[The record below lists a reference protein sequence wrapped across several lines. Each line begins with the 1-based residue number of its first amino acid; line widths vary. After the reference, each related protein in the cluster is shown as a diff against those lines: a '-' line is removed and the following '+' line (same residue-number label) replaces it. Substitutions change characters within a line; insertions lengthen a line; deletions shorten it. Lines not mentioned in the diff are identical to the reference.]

1 MLWRIYFKKHW
12 VSSTCWFR
20 NWSLKLN
27 LTGCISTTTLWVFFP
42 QLSVSMHGFSFL
54 VDMWQCF
61 CYLKVRLRCQLIPG
75 SYLEP
80 WGWSHET
87 FQWKKRRR
95 KAWYWFTCDITAQQR
110 HRNNCSSCDAFTQSC
125 NWLIQDST
133 ILLLKILCLRST
145 NCTNS
150 NIKANTSANVYFCG
164 SLWSEQCWVT
174 CWCVVMHSFSGCK

>member
-27 LTGCISTTTLWVFFP
+27 LMGCISTTTLWVFFP

-61 CYLKVRLRCQLIPG
+61 CYLKVRLCCQLIPG

-95 KAWYWFTCDITAQQR
+95 KAWYWFTCDIAAQQR

-133 ILLLKILCLRST
+133 ILLLKNTMSEILAWHKQQHQVKHFSECIFLQ
-145 NCTNS
+145 
-150 NIKANTSANVYFCG
+150 KPVEWAVLSALLVCSYAF
-164 SLWSEQCWVT
+164 V
-174 CWCVVMHSFSGCK
+174 

>member
-42 QLSVSMHGFSFL
+42 QLWLSMHGFSFL

-61 CYLKVRLRCQLIPG
+61 CHLILGYVVNLSLDPTLNPEG
-75 SYLEP
+75 EVT
-80 WGWSHET
+80 SHLAFSS
-87 FQWKKRRR
+87 FQWKKKKRRR
-95 KAWYWFTCDITAQQR
+95 AWYWFRCDIAAQQ
-110 HRNNCSSCDAFTQSC
+110 HHSNNCSSCDGFTQSC

-133 ILLLKILCLRST
+133 ILLQNKYYVWDLGMAQTATSRQTLQQMRIPAEACGVSSAECL
-145 NCTNS
+145 
-150 NIKANTSANVYFCG
+150 VG
-164 SLWSEQCWVT
+164 V
-174 CWCVVMHSFSGCK
+174 